1 MLSLGI
7 YLYIICI
14 YYFAGILSQIKNC
27 NFLIGVTL
35 LKDVLCIINMLST
48 TLQSKSATL
57 GKAKDIINGVIKS
70 FEELRCEE
78 EFYKFW
84 KKIEL
89 MAEEFN
95 ITLQINRLGIINSYN
110 FKIIINILFSYF

>member
-1 MLSLGI
+1 M
-7 YLYIICI
+7 
-14 YYFAGILSQIKNC
+14 
-27 NFLIGVTL
+27 IGVTL

-57 GKAKDIINGVIKS
+57 GKSKETINGVIKS
-70 FEELRCEE
+70 FEQLRCEDA
-78 EFYKFW
+78 FYKFW

-95 ITLQINRLGIINSYN
+95 ITLQINRLGIVISYSYN
-110 FKIIINILFSYF
+110 L